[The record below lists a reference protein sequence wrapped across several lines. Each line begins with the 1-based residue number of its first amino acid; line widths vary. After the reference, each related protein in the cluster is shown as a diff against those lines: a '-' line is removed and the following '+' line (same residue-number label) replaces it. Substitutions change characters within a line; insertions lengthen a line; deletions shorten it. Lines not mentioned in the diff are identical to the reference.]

1 MSYQDAAPSEALFW
15 CVARL
20 SQPSAKKVIT
30 FKLTTHK
37 RKKKEVKKLFS
48 GSSCSLESC
57 KLPHA
62 HGVLLHLTLLLKLHE
77 GVMLHREILLLCLY
91 IFLVLVKK

>member
-1 MSYQDAAPSEALFW
+1 MSYQDAAHSEALFW

-37 RKKKEVKKLFS
+37 RKKKEVKKVIQWKQL
-48 GSSCSLESC
+48 
-57 KLPHA
+57 
-62 HGVLLHLTLLLKLHE
+62 
-77 GVMLHREILLLCLY
+77 
-91 IFLVLVKK
+91 